1 MILKKRPVTAKQKSS
16 FKDKVFFWK
25 GIPVCL
31 TKQLAE
37 FYECKDHAISHNF
50 NNNKDRFKVKIHYF
64 RLTGKQIELFLQVN
78 HGYDTDDHK
87 QNIPVLY
94 LWTQKGAARHA
105 KMLTTDRAW
114 DVWEE
119 LETSYFEKNTKSQ
132 WDRVNDTVTPEFIY
146 QQRSIRYQKSTST
159 EINAENVYSEDN
171 PIIGRAAA
179 MAYNQRNCMALTQR
193 LPSSWRAE
201 GRQLGLPRIVTR
213 SAKAVARVVAPEI
226 ACARSMADRLVL
238 DGIDEPVAFE
248 VAESC
253 VNTFRLLHQS
263 GWRPKEFQN

>member
-1 MILKKRPVTAKQKSS
+1 MKLQKRPVTAKQENS

-37 FYECKDHAISHNF
+37 FYECSTKNLLDNF
-50 NNNKDRFKVKIHYF
+50 NYQKDKFRVRTHYF
-64 RLTGKQIELFLQVN
+64 KLGQSQILEFNNRLE
-78 HGYDTDDHK
+78 
-87 QNIPVLY
+87 IPVCANNVTVLY

-105 KMLTTDRAW
+105 KMLTTDKAW
-114 DVWEE
+114 EVWEE
-119 LETSYFEKNTKSQ
+119 LETSYFEKNTKTQ
-132 WDRVNDTVTPEFIY
+132 WERVGDVVTPKMIH
-146 QQRSIRYQKSTST
+146 QQQSISHQKSNSN
-159 EINAENVYSEDN
+159 EINAENVYSGDTLRL
-171 PIIGRAAA
+171 GRVEA
-179 MAYNQRNCMALTQR
+179 MQYNQRNCMALTRR
-193 LPSSWRAE
+193 LPSDWRQE
-201 GRQLGLPRIVTR
+201 GRQLGLPRVITR

-253 VNTFRLLHQS
+253 VNTFRLLDQC